1 MSRRPPL
8 AADDAE
14 HQVSSFRLTERL
26 LQRSSGSMTYSQLDS
41 ADLYTDRP
49 CQGRWSPEENA
60 NLWSKL
66 TYFYA
71 NGLIKLGYTQP
82 LHQHHLWDMALEHD
96 AARVANSFQ
105 AAYNPTRHSATTPDV
120 RLLCLRGRTL
130 TQCSMQAIPN
140 CPQIFWQR
148 CMAAFVARYPT
159 QLSIVTIATLPSHAL
174 DQSCNRGRHCLPR
187 LLQ

>member
-1 MSRRPPL
+1 MFWRPPL
-8 AADDAE
+8 VADDAE
-14 HQVSSFRLTERL
+14 QQQASSYRLTERL
-26 LQRSSGSMTYSQLDS
+26 LQRSSGFMAYSQLDLV
-41 ADLYTDRP
+41 DLYTDRP
-49 CQGRWSPEENA
+49 SQGRWSPEENA

-159 QLSIVTIATLPSHAL
+159 QL
-174 DQSCNRGRHCLPR
+174 
-187 LLQ
+187 

>member
-1 MSRRPPL
+1 MFRRPPL

-14 HQVSSFRLTERL
+14 QQQASSSRLTERL
-26 LQRSSGSMTYSQLDS
+26 LQRSSGSMAYSQRDL

-49 CQGRWSPEENA
+49 SQGRWSPEENA

-66 TYFYA
+66 TYSYV

-82 LHQHHLWDMALEHD
+82 LHQHHLWDMAHKHE
-96 AARVANSFQ
+96 AAHVANSFQ
-105 AAYNPTRHSATTPDV
+105 AAYNPTRHSVTTPYV
-120 RLLCLRGRTL
+120 RLL

-140 CPQIFWQR
+140 CPQIFWQC

-159 QLSIVTIATLPSHAL
+159 QL
-174 DQSCNRGRHCLPR
+174 
-187 LLQ
+187 